1 MNEPIKSW
9 WRTRTLREQRLLL
22 AMFGLAALVLAW
34 LVVIRPMSDAL
45 SNAKARHNDAVLAL
59 AEVKAEADAIRSAQ
73 QAAPSNFSAPVDT
86 ILGQSANE
94 AGFTVTRVD
103 REGPSQATLI
113 IAAVRAQAFFGWV
126 AQMESRG
133 LIVDRLA
140 ATTNSDQTLSVQA
153 TFRARGG

>member
-1 MNEPIKSW
+1 MSDTVKSW

-34 LVVIRPMSDAL
+34 LAVIRPLSDAL
-45 SNAKARHNDAVLAL
+45 SDAKARHNEAVLAL
-59 AEVKAEADAIRSAQ
+59 ADVRAAAEQIRGAQ
-73 QAAPSNFSAPVDT
+73 RAPPSGFSAPVDT
-86 ILGQSANE
+86 ILSQSANE

-103 REGPSQATLI
+103 REGPSQATVI
-113 IAAVRAQAFFGWV
+113 IGAVRAQAFFGWV
-126 AQMESRG
+126 AQMENRG

-140 ATTNSDQTLSVQA
+140 ATTNADQTLSVQA